1 MHTCISM
8 AISISHFLF
17 VMGQELEENLKKSA
31 EEFKEFERQDL
42 KYRED
47 IKHKKQKLKKLEEK
61 MEKVNITLL
70 ANLTFA
76 LFDICFL

>member
-1 MHTCISM
+1 MHAHIS
-8 AISISHFLF
+8 AGISISHFLF

-47 IKHKKQKLKKLEEK
+47 LKHTKQKLKKLDEK

-70 ANLTFA
+70 VNLTFA
-76 LFDICFL
+76 LFVICFL

>member
-1 MHTCISM
+1 MHTCISTG
-8 AISISHFLF
+8 ISISHFLF

-47 IKHKKQKLKKLEEK
+47 IKHMKQKLKKLDEK

-76 LFDICFL
+76 VFVICFL

>member
-1 MHTCISM
+1 MNAQTYFCGY
-8 AISISHFLF
+8 SISHFLF
-17 VMGQELEENLKKSA
+17 VICQELEENLKKSA

-47 IKHKKQKLKKLEEK
+47 LKHIKQKLKKLDEK

-70 ANLTFA
+70 ANFSA
-76 LFDICFL
+76 LFVICFL